1 MDSTTDKQSRRGR
14 GRTNKAEW
22 GYIITLS
29 TSIFF
34 FALIYIILYL
44 LGRLKSLRSFK
55 FQEQI
60 SIEVNV
66 ICSTKVLVSRRSR
79 NLTI

>member
-1 MDSTTDKQSRRGR
+1 MGLYYYTIH
-14 GRTNKAEW
+14 E
-22 GYIITLS
+22 Y
-29 TSIFF
+29 FF

-66 ICSTKVLVSRRSR
+66 ICSTAGGLGREFDKK
-79 NLTI
+79 N